1 MRYIYHRYTTF
12 YIIHLIRITIAE
24 PYFKTHN
31 ITTFIRCSRYY
42 KIKTLYEQML
52 REDKADT
59 YKQQKWHTYVQ
70 MLVDDVGF
78 NEIFSIEANIKGI
91 C

>member
-1 MRYIYHRYTTF
+1 MLNHILRLTILLHLF
-12 YIIHLIRITIAE
+12 VVVDII
-24 PYFKTHN
+24 
-31 ITTFIRCSRYY
+31 

-78 NEIFSIEANIKGI
+78 NDIFSI
-91 C
+91 